1 MWYNMRCSRE
11 HKKHKDKDW
20 NMNGFT
26 SIEDAREYFS
36 KDRFATDNAITL
48 EELDEEHSL
57 CSMQIGSGH
66 RNAYG
71 GVMGGAIFTLADFAF
86 AALTNGR
93 ENVTVAQQVSINF
106 LSAPKGSRL
115 FAKADYRKN
124 GRSSCVVTVEVGDDT
139 GRDIA
144 LFTGTGFKMKQG

>member
-48 EELDEEHSL
+48 EELDEEHSM

-71 GVMGGAIFTLADFAF
+71 GVMKPQKPAATNGKDLSQFTVGKKVKHPKFGVGTIVGSRGAGNNMIIDFAF
-86 AALTNGR
+86 DGLW
-93 ENVTVAQQVSINF
+93 I
-106 LSAPKGSRL
+106 
-115 FAKADYRKN
+115 
-124 GRSSCVVTVEVGDDT
+124 
-139 GRDIA
+139 
-144 LFTGTGFKMKQG
+144 

>member
-1 MWYNMRCSRE
+1 MKTLEETRE
-11 HKKHKDKDW
+11 FFKDD
-20 NMNGFT
+20 
-26 SIEDAREYFS
+26 I
-36 KDRFATDNAITL
+36 FATDAGCVI
-48 EELDEEHSL
+48 DEVGEGYAV
-57 CSMQIGSGH
+57 CSMTIEAKH
-66 RNAYG
+66 KNARG

-115 FAKADYRKN
+115 FAKAVYRKN